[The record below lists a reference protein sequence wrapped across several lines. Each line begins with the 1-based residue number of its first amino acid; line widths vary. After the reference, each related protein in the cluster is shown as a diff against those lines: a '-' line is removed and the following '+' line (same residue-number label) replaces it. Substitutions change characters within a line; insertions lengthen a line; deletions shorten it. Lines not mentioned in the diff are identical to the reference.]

1 MRSVSEVV
9 WAAAHGKGMPVPY
22 RACKLTR
29 YLQDT
34 LCPSGKS
41 PCRLKQLLHVQCH
54 LCFSPVLNLAYL
66 VFDITLR
73 LAPTHSKRHLTFGAS
88 GLRLYTICFAGT

>member
-34 LCPSGKS
+34 LCPSGNITCC
-41 PCRLKQLLHVQCH
+41 PKQLPGMHCAISTLFLDSPH
-54 LCFSPVLNLAYL
+54 LISGTVLYLASSAL
-66 VFDITLR
+66 
-73 LAPTHSKRHLTFGAS
+73 
-88 GLRLYTICFAGT
+88 